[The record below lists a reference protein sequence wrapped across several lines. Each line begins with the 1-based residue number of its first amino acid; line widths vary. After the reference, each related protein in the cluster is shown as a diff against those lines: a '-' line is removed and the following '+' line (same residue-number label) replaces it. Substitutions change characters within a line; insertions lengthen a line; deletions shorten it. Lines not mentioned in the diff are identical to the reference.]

1 MKKKILFLFMIVALL
16 VPIVSVGG
24 SALPIDIELLVDE
37 TTPINETVIKAE
49 NCNVTFDE
57 EVNGS
62 TVLMGNTVEASG
74 RINGINILLGN
85 NVRHRAFSDYGIFAG
100 SNIIVDG
107 VIQNEGLILGDLISF
122 EKEFQGARDLFIFG
136 REVILRGNLFRD
148 ITIFAANVII
158 EDASILGSIKIYAEN
173 IEVKDSVIVLGD
185 FSHNEDANVTFAEDS
200 EIANI
205 IELEARN
212 TRTFRQRLMWESLFY
227 GGLLVIFAALSLLVP
242 NLFKRIEKQNEDVT
256 VFKALSLAGFGLIA
270 LILIP
275 IISILLLP
283 TYVGI
288 QLSIL
293 LLILYMI
300 VLFLAIL
307 FTGYLLGLVIWKKL
321 IKKDENM
328 LLIGLIGITAIYLL
342 QLVPYLGPLVS
353 LFNIV
358 IGIGIVIKLFK
369 RDSKVK

>member
-49 NCNVTFDE
+49 NSNVTFDE